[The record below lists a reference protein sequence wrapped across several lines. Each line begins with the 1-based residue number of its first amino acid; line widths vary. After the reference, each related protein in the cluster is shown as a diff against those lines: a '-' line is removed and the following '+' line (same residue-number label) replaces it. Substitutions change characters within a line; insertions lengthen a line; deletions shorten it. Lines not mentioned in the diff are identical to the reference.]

1 MERKDFIHSSTRIR
15 SLESKLL
22 TKEQFDR
29 MIESNSLEDA
39 IKVLQE
45 TSYSDVFNKIDRP
58 EDYDKAIYN
67 ELTNLYETVMD
78 LSNNRDVVDIVSL
91 KYDAHNMK
99 VILKDHVMGTDNTNL
114 IYPMGR
120 IKVSNVAEQAE
131 KGDRKGIDK
140 MLDGLATEAVYDYG
154 DTLNPQSVD
163 LAVDKRFYNNL
174 LKISGKTDLD
184 TLRKYAKD
192 FIDFSNLIALFRMQR
207 QNRNPEYAE
216 KVISVSGN
224 IDRKEILRLFNE
236 PISVIVDKFKRTN
249 IGKRLYK
256 GFIQYEE
263 TGSIA
268 SFEKEFD
275 NHIMDIAKEVKF
287 ISYGPEVIFAY
298 LIAREIEI
306 KNIRVILVS
315 KLNKLSPEFIRERL
329 RETYV

>member
-45 TSYSDVFNKIDRP
+45 TAYSDVFNKIDKA

-67 ELTNLYETVMD
+67 ELTKLYENIME
-78 LSNNRDVVDIVSL
+78 LSGNRDIVDIVTL

-114 IYPMGR
+114 IYPMGK

-154 DTLNPQSVD
+154 DTLDPQSVD

-174 LKISGKTDLD
+174 LTISDKTNLD
-184 TLRKYAKD
+184 TLQKYAKD

-207 QNRNPEYAE
+207 QNRTPEYAG

-224 IDRKEILRLFNE
+224 IDRKEILSQFDE
-236 PISVIVDKFKRTN
+236 PISVIVDKFSRSN
-249 IGKRLYK
+249 IGKRLVM
-256 GFIQYEE
+256 GFSQYED

-268 SFEKEFD
+268 AFEY
-275 NHIMDIAKEVKF
+275 
-287 ISYGPEVIFAY
+287 S
-298 LIAREIEI
+298 
-306 KNIRVILVS
+306 
-315 KLNKLSPEFIRERL
+315 
-329 RETYV
+329 

>member
-120 IKVSNVAEQAE
+120 IKV
-131 KGDRKGIDK
+131 
-140 MLDGLATEAVYDYG
+140 
-154 DTLNPQSVD
+154 
-163 LAVDKRFYNNL
+163 
-174 LKISGKTDLD
+174 
-184 TLRKYAKD
+184 
-192 FIDFSNLIALFRMQR
+192 
-207 QNRNPEYAE
+207 
-216 KVISVSGN
+216 
-224 IDRKEILRLFNE
+224 IL
-236 PISVIVDKFKRTN
+236 
-249 IGKRLYK
+249 
-256 GFIQYEE
+256 EE
-263 TGSIA
+263 W
-268 SFEKEFD
+268 
-275 NHIMDIAKEVKF
+275 N
-287 ISYGPEVIFAY
+287 
-298 LIAREIEI
+298 
-306 KNIRVILVS
+306 
-315 KLNKLSPEFIRERL
+315 
-329 RETYV
+329 